1 MKKLYQFEVPE
12 VVTKK
17 VEEKSKDKDGNEV
30 TVAKDSTESVQR
42 SIFLRKP
49 TRSLFDEAELYYG
62 VTLSEGIKAGLLTR
76 ALLAKRFSNDGGV
89 MSNPDKEEYA
99 DLYLKLF
106 ENQNGIERASS
117 KRERDRNT
125 AEKEEMAELLKDNG
139 VVKREIQEF
148 EMAQASLFDQ
158 TAENRARNKTI
169 LWWVLSMSYYG
180 DIKDK
185 GTIKPIFEGEN
196 FKQRLASY
204 DAMEEDGT
212 EFQEDVLKK
221 LVYYVSY
228 WYVGQAQ
235 TPEEF
240 EEVVKALEET
250 GIADEA
256 QSAIDDAVDEQNK
269 EKKEKAP
276 RKKKAAKKPK
286 TEEVKTEEVKKDE
299 PPEEEKVAEEKVVEE
314 SNNA

>member
-12 VVTKK
+12 MVTKK

-30 TVAKDSTESVQR
+30 TVTKDSIESVQR

-62 VTLSEGIKAGLLTR
+62 VQLSEGIKAGLLTR

-89 MSNPDKEEYA
+89 MSTPDKEEYA
-99 DLYLKLF
+99 DLYVKLF
-106 ENQNGIERASS
+106 ENQNAIERASG
-117 KRERDRNT
+117 KKEKDRT
-125 AEKEEMAELLKDNG
+125 AIEKEEMVELLRSNG
-139 VVKREIQEF
+139 IIKKEIQEF

-169 LWWVLSMSYYG
+169 LWWVLNMSYYG
-180 DIKDK
+180 NVEKK
-185 GTIKPIFEGEN
+185 ETIKPIFEGEN
-196 FKQRLASY
+196 FNERLASY
-204 DAMEEDGT
+204 DAVEEDGT
-212 EFQEDVLKK
+212 EFQDDVLKK

-240 EEVVKALEET
+240 EEVLKALEET
-250 GIADEA
+250 GAADEA
-256 QSAIDDAVDEQNK
+256 QLAISDAVDEHK

-276 RKKKAAKKPK
+276 RKKATKKP
-286 TEEVKTEEVKKDE
+286 KTEEVKKDE
-299 PPEEEKVAEEKVVEE
+299 PSEQEKVVEE

>member
-12 VVTKK
+12 MVTKK
-17 VEEKSKDKDGNEV
+17 VEEKSKDEEGNEV
-30 TVAKDSTESVQR
+30 TITKDSIESVQR
-42 SIFLRKP
+42 SVFLRKP

-89 MSNPDKEEYA
+89 MSTPDKEEYA

-106 ENQNGIERASS
+106 ENQNGIERASA
-117 KRERDRNT
+117 KKEKDRTT
-125 AEKEEMAELLKDNG
+125 AEKEEMAELMKDNG
-139 VVKREIQEF
+139 VIKREIQEF

-169 LWWVLSMSYYG
+169 LWWVLNMSYYG
-180 DIKDK
+180 DVEVKE
-185 GTIKPIFEGEN
+185 TIKPIFEGEN
-196 FKQRLASY
+196 FKQKLASY
-204 DAMEEDGT
+204 DVIEEDGT

-240 EEVVKALEET
+240 EEVLKALEET
-250 GIADEA
+250 GAADEA
-256 QSAIDDAVDEQNK
+256 QLAIDSAVDQHKEK

-286 TEEVKTEEVKKDE
+286 TEEVKKDE
-299 PPEEEKVAEEKVVEE
+299 PPAEEKVVEE

>member
-12 VVTKK
+12 MVTKK
-17 VEEKSKDKDGNEV
+17 VEEKSKDEEGNEV
-30 TVAKDSTESVQR
+30 TITKDSIESVQR
-42 SIFLRKP
+42 SVFLRKP

-89 MSNPDKEEYA
+89 MSTPDKEEYA

-106 ENQNGIERASS
+106 ENQNSIERASA
-117 KRERDRNT
+117 KKEKDRTT
-125 AEKEEMAELLKDNG
+125 AEKEEMAELMKDNG
-139 VVKREIQEF
+139 VIKREIQEF

-169 LWWVLSMSYYG
+169 LWWVLNMSYYG
-180 DIKDK
+180 DVEVKE
-185 GTIKPIFEGEN
+185 TIKPIFEGEN
-196 FKQRLASY
+196 FKQKLASY
-204 DAMEEDGT
+204 DVIEEDGT

-240 EEVVKALEET
+240 EEVLKALEET
-250 GIADEA
+250 GAADEA
-256 QSAIDDAVDEQNK
+256 QLAIDSAVDQHKEK

-286 TEEVKTEEVKKDE
+286 TEEVKKDE
-299 PPEEEKVAEEKVVEE
+299 PPAEEKVVEE

>member
-1 MKKLYQFEVPE
+1 MKKLYKFTISET
-12 VVTKK
+12 VTKK

-30 TVAKDSTESVQR
+30 TVTKDSVEVVDR
-42 SIFLRKP
+42 PIFLRKP
-49 TRSLFDEAELYYG
+49 TRSMFDEAELYYG
-62 VTLSEGIKAGLLTR
+62 VQLSEGIKAGLLTR

-106 ENQNGIERASS
+106 ENQNAIERASA
-117 KRERDRNT
+117 KKEKDRT
-125 AEKEEMAELLKDNG
+125 DAEKEEMAKLLSENG

-169 LWWVLSMSYYG
+169 LWWVLNMSYYG
-180 DIKDK
+180 NPEDNN
-185 GTIKPIFEGEN
+185 TIKPIFEGDN
-196 FKQRLASY
+196 YAAKLAAY
-204 DAMEEDGT
+204 DTIEEDGT
-212 EFQEDVLKK
+212 EFQEEVIKK

-235 TPEEF
+235 TEEEF
-240 EEVVKALEET
+240 GEVLKALEET
-250 GIADEA
+250 GAADEA
-256 QSAIDDAVDEQNK
+256 QLAIDEAVDKQK
-269 EKKEKAP
+269 EEKAKTP
-276 RKKKAAKKPK
+276 RKKRASKKPK
-286 TEEVKTEEVKKDE
+286 QESKTESPEVE
-299 PPEEEKVAEEKVVEE
+299 AGVVEE